1 MNLISYIGSNHVAN
15 VTPRSQKWETPPK
28 TVTPVSITANFS
40 DLRRVLPKA
49 GMRVYRVWMPR
60 TDENGR
66 QLKALLDYLLD
77 GEIDAKDI
85 YDALGT
91 SSSTYYRRIKEH
103 DYPNAEELRRVADRF
118 SLSYPDLQIQFGLM
132 SRQEVLSYVESA
144 PFTTMTAV
152 QEAVQTKQSTRP
164 PKLSELKPRADAPP
178 L

>member
-1 MNLISYIGSNHVAN
+1 
-15 VTPRSQKWETPPK
+15 
-28 TVTPVSITANFS
+28 
-40 DLRRVLPKA
+40 
-49 GMRVYRVWMPR
+49 MPR

-91 SSSTYYRRIKEH
+91 SSSTYYRRIKED

-118 SLSYPDLQIQFGLM
+118 ALSYPDLQIQFGLM
-132 SRQEVLSYVESA
+132 SRQEVWSYIESA
-144 PFTTMTAV
+144 PFTVTAV
-152 QEAVQTKQSTRP
+152 QDTVETNRTTRR
-164 PKLSELKPRADAPP
+164 PKLSEMKPRADAPP

>member
-1 MNLISYIGSNHVAN
+1 MC
-15 VTPRSQKWETPPK
+15 
-28 TVTPVSITANFS
+28 
-40 DLRRVLPKA
+40 
-49 GMRVYRVWMPR
+49 MPR

-85 YDALGT
+85 YDALGI
-91 SSSTYYRRIKEH
+91 SSSTYYRRIKEE

-118 SLSYPDLQIQFGLM
+118 ALSYPDLQIQFGLM
-132 SRQEVLSYVESA
+132 SRQEVWSYVESA

-152 QEAVQTKQSTRP
+152 QDAVQTKTKQSTRP
-164 PKLSELKPRADAPP
+164 PKLSELSPRADAPP

>member
-1 MNLISYIGSNHVAN
+1 MAN
-15 VTPRSQKWETPPK
+15 S
-28 TVTPVSITANFS
+28 S
-40 DLRRVLPKA
+40 DLRTALPKA
-49 GMRVYRVWMPR
+49 GISGYRRWMPR

-91 SSSTYYRRIKEH
+91 SSSTYYRRIKED

-118 SLSYPDLQIQFGLM
+118 ALSYPDLQIQFGLM
-132 SRQEVLSYVESA
+132 SRQEVWSYIESA
-144 PFTTMTAV
+144 PFTMTAV
-152 QEAVQTKQSTRP
+152 QEAVQTKTTTRP